1 MVNWLEGKVVEN
13 KQWSDDLFSLKI
25 TTPVL
30 SFKAGQFINIGL
42 VDKQNNKILARP
54 YSLINCPQESL
65 LEIHFNVVKNGP
77 LSPKLAS
84 LKVGDSIQVS
94 DRCNGLLTLDEIPD
108 VKYLW
113 LFATGTGIGPFL
125 SNLKTSEPWMRFK
138 KIILAYS
145 VKTQENL
152 AYRIDLDNLQLQH
165 PKQFCFIPMITREKI
180 SNILHSRI
188 TSSLTNG
195 DLEQH
200 AGLKLALDSNHV
212 ILCGNSKMITDVTL
226 LLEKRGLQ
234 RHTRRVPGQIAIEKY
249 Y

>member
-25 TTPVL
+25 ATELLT
-30 SFKAGQFINIGL
+30 FKAGQFVNVGL
-42 VDKQNNKILARP
+42 VDKQDNKILARP
-54 YSLINCPQESL
+54 YSLINCPQEPL
-65 LEIHFNVVKNGP
+65 LEIHFNVVKNGR
-77 LSPKLAS
+77 LSPQLGS
-84 LKVGDSIQVS
+84 LKMGDTIQVS
-94 DRCNGLLTLDEIPD
+94 DRCSGLLTLDEIPD

-125 SNLKTSEPWMRFK
+125 SNLKTSEPWTRFK

-145 VKTQENL
+145 VKTQKNL
-152 AYRIDLDNLQLQH
+152 AYRTELDNLQMQY
-165 PKQFCFIPMITREKI
+165 PEQFCFVPMITREKI
-180 SNILHSRI
+180 SDTLHSRI
-188 TSSLTNG
+188 TNSLKNG

-212 ILCGNSKMITDVTL
+212 ILCGNSKMISDATL

-234 RHTRRVPGQIAIEKY
+234 RHTRRIPGQISIEKY